1 MYTKP
6 LSPKRYLMREYAAI
20 KPTVY
25 VETSVISYLTSLPS
39 RNSLVLSRQEATR
52 QLWNEHFDD
61 FEFIVSDIVVS
72 EIRQGDEKE
81 VQLRLQAIADFK
93 ILDKSSAADNLTE
106 LLIDSGAVPQNSRS
120 DAQHIS
126 IATVFSLD
134 YLISWNFKHIVN
146 ETKRQYID
154 RVCRTAGYTPTNLCT
169 PSNLIEEIAM
179 KEKPEPPT
187 DPVLEEIYRMKA
199 EFNAQFNSMEELNA
213 YLKEVNAREKA
224 RGRKY
229 IPAPPPPPD
238 FEKNIE
244 KIYKELGIKMK
255 QENKVSDE

>member
-1 MYTKP
+1 
-6 LSPKRYLMREYAAI
+6 MREYAAI

-52 QLWNEHFDD
+52 QLWNEYFDN
-61 FEFIVSDIVVS
+61 FEFIVSNIVVG
-72 EIRQGDEKE
+72 EIRKGDEKE
-81 VQLRLQAIADFK
+81 IQLRLKAIADFR
-93 ILDKSSAADNLTE
+93 ILEKSPAADRLTQ
-106 LLIDSGAVPQNSRS
+106 LLLDSGAVPQNSRS

-126 IATVFSLD
+126 IATVYHLD

-146 ETKRQYID
+146 ETKRQHID
-154 RVCRTAGYTPTNLCT
+154 RVCCTAGFQPTNLCT
-169 PSNLIEEIAM
+169 PIELIEEIKM
-179 KEKPEPPT
+179 KEKPDPPT

-213 YLKEVNAREKA
+213 YLKEIEKREKA

-229 IPAPPPPPD
+229 IPAPPPPSD
-238 FEKNIE
+238 FEKKIE
-244 KIYKELGIKMK
+244 ALYKELGIVRKS
-255 QENKVSDE
+255 ENTVSDA